1 MSGHSKW
8 SQIKHKKGV
17 ADVKRGAL
25 FSKLLAAISVAA
37 REEPNPQ
44 FNPRLRDAIAKARE
58 HNVPQENIERA
69 LIRASSCEALD
80 EVRLEAYGPEGAAIV
95 IDAATDN
102 KNRTVAE
109 LKHLLHEMD
118 AKLGE
123 PGTALWAFSGDAK
136 GSLAPKFPHALSS
149 EGRAALEKLIAAL
162 EARADVQRVITDAAS

>member
-8 SQIKHKKGV
+8 SQIKNKKGV
-17 ADVKRGAL
+17 ADAKRGAL

-44 FNPRLRDAIAKARE
+44 FNPRLRDAIGKARE

-69 LIRASSCEALD
+69 VSRATSKEAPLD
-80 EVRLEAYGPEGAAIV
+80 LRLEAYGPEGAALI
-95 IDAATDN
+95 IDAITDN

-109 LKHLLHEMD
+109 IRHLLDECG

-123 PGTALWAFSGDAK
+123 PGTALWAFETAAQG
-136 GSLAPKFPHALSS
+136 GVTPKFPHEITA
-149 EGRAALEKLIAAL
+149 EGRAALRKLIAAL
-162 EARADVQRVITDAAS
+162 EEHPDVQRVIANAS